1 MVTPIHKKILKEF
14 QYTRFRVEQLSRFYV
29 TQASI
34 KNAMNHL
41 LHIKAI
47 IDNENGT
54 FNVNPNFEE
63 F

>member
-14 QYTRFRVEQLSRFYV
+14 KYTRFR
-29 TQASI
+29 I

-47 IDNENGT
+47 IDNQNGT